1 MGIHTPN
8 YHYDQLNDN
17 QNEIDEQSFLSFNS
31 HNIDENILF
40 GDCYSGI
47 GLNDHK
53 DQYINFINN
62 NDDKNQNINKSNND
76 LSQDV
81 AIMIDKNGELNYDN
95 NTKEI
100 TNKGRKNNSK
110 NKNSKEFNNSNN
122 VIGKKRTNPSK
133 SEKAHDKY
141 DSDNIIRKINCHFL
155 NFIIFLVNEI
165 IKQQNIKIG
174 NCCEYFRNI
183 NGEEKKKI
191 RKYNVDKIKY
201 YRISKILTF
210 QNDSKFKEK
219 NYNEKLFYKI
229 KGEDNDIL
237 QKVLNMTYIDVF
249 KKYFYSNKKN
259 IIIVEG
265 SKKLEIELS
274 YPYDQFLL
282 NIDAKEDDKY
292 ENKIKKVI
300 EKYLLKNLF
309 KVDQNF

>member
-31 HNIDENILF
+31 HNIDENIPF

-47 GLNDHK
+47 GLNYHK

-122 VIGKKRTNPSK
+122 VIGKKRINPSK

-165 IKQQNIKIG
+165 IKQRNIKID
-174 NCCEYFRNI
+174 NCSEYFRNI
-183 NGEEKKKI
+183 NGEENKKI
-191 RKYNVDKIKY
+191 RKYNVDKIKD

-210 QNDSKFKEK
+210 QNDSKYKDK
-219 NYNEKLFYKI
+219 NHNEKLFYKI
-229 KGEDNDIL
+229 KDKDNDIL

-259 IIIVEG
+259 IIIV
-265 SKKLEIELS
+265 
-274 YPYDQFLL
+274 
-282 NIDAKEDDKY
+282 
-292 ENKIKKVI
+292 
-300 EKYLLKNLF
+300 
-309 KVDQNF
+309 

>member
-62 NDDKNQNINKSNND
+62 DDKNQNINKSNNV
-76 LSQDV
+76 LSQDI
-81 AIMIDKNGELNYDN
+81 AIIIDKNEELNIDN

-100 TNKGRKNNSK
+100 TNKNRKNNSK

-122 VIGKKRTNPSK
+122 VIGKKRINPSK

-155 NFIIFLVNEI
+155 HFIIFLVNEI